1 MIPLAKPANRFR
13 AIRLSDY
20 FAYHRCFGFAAEIR
34 RQVLAAIDTC
44 DLRPLLK
51 IVFAH
56 HYTRSFSNATVGKYK
71 DVSSIIY
78 IAKIAGYKLRARA

>member
-1 MIPLAKPANRFR
+1 MPLARPASRFR
-13 AIRLSDY
+13 AIRRPIILLSTG
-20 FAYHRCFGFAAEIR
+20 CFGFAAEIR
-34 RQVLAAIDTC
+34 HQVLAAIDTC

-56 HYTRSFSNATVGKYK
+56 HYTRSFSNAAVKKYE

-78 IAKIAGYKLRARA
+78 IAKIVGYKLRAKA

>member
-1 MIPLAKPANRFR
+1 MIPLAKPANRFS
-13 AIRLSDY
+13 AVRLPIILLRSD
-20 FAYHRCFGFAAEIR
+20 CFGFAAEIR